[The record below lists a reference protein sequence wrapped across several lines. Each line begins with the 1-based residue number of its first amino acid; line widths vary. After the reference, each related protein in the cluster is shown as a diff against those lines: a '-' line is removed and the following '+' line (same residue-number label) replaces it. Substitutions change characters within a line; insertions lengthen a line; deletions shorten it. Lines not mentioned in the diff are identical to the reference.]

1 MSTIIPRLSKTNTER
16 ALRDLA
22 LIKVLEDELK
32 SLKQERRDYLQ
43 HKAMEPGDKK
53 TVYSPNGR
61 EIATISR
68 SKKTPGALKVVDA
81 EAFIKWLE
89 AHEPAMYKDMVKT
102 VTILDPDKVYPNQLE
117 AIYKRNGGEVPDGI
131 GVGPVTGG
139 TVSVRQTAKQVL
151 NLLEEVQGLAG
162 VAGLIEA
169 GDDK

>member
-1 MSTIIPRLSKTNTER
+1 MNNNLPRLSKANTDR

-32 SLKQERRDYLQ
+32 SLKKERRDYLQ
-43 HKAMEPGDKK
+43 QKAMEPGDRK
-53 TVYSPNGR
+53 TVYSPGGR

-68 SKKTPGALKVVDA
+68 SKKSAGALKVVDPD
-81 EAFIKWLE
+81 AFIKWLE
-89 AHEPAMYKDMVKT
+89 VHEPAMFEDMVKT
-102 VTILDPDKVYPNQLE
+102 VTVLDPDKVYPNQLD

-131 GVGPVTGG
+131 DFGPVTGG

-151 NLLEEVQGLAG
+151 NLLEEVQGLAD